1 MFDVGL
7 TTFMILATSL
17 VMLMTPGLAF
27 FYGGLGSKK
36 HILSIMMQ
44 SFVSLGL
51 TTVLWFF
58 FGYSLC
64 FSGNLTDG
72 TDFFGILGN
81 FDKAMFHGITP
92 KSVFSPTKN
101 FPEYIF
107 IAYQMMFAIIT
118 PALITGAF
126 INRISF
132 KAYFWFLI
140 LWQIFVYYPF
150 VHMVWGGGLFA
161 VWGVLDFAGGIVV
174 HITAGFAALASVFF
188 VGARKERKHMPNNIP
203 LVAVGTALLW
213 FGWYGFNAGSEMA
226 VNDVTVAAFLN
237 TDISASFAAITW
249 LIIEWNSGKKKPT
262 FIGLMT
268 GAVAGLATITPAAGY
283 VTIQAAAFIGIVAG
297 IGCYLAVKFKEKQDW
312 DDALDVWGIHG
323 MGGLIG
329 TLLLGFFATKTI
341 NPNGTDGILY
351 GGSLSF
357 LLKQT
362 GAILITVVYSLF
374 FTLFLLRGINWLI
387 PVKASLKE
395 EREGLDISYHGETA
409 RDIA

>member
-17 VMLMTPGLAF
+17 VMLMTPGLSF

-81 FDKAMFHGITP
+81 LDKAMFHGITP
-92 KSVFSPTKN
+92 KTVFSPTKN
-101 FPEYIF
+101 FPEFIF

-161 VWGVLDFAGGIVV
+161 VWGILDFAGGIVV

-237 TDISASFAAITW
+237 TDISASFAAVTW
-249 LIIEWNSGKKKPT
+249 LIIEWNTGKKKPT

-283 VTIQAAAFIGIVAG
+283 VTIQSAAFIGIVAG
-297 IGCYLAVKFKEKQDW
+297 IGCYFAVKFKEKQDW

-341 NPNGTDGILY
+341 NPNGADGLFY
-351 GGSLSF
+351 GGSISF

-362 GAILITVVYSLF
+362 GAIIITVVYSLF

-395 EREGLDISYHGETA
+395 EREGLDIHYHGETA